1 MKAIVISLLCCG
13 WLGITPVA
21 FSAALEPVTI
31 GYSTFS
37 VDTTI
42 MKGIEQSGFIKALYK
57 TK

>member
-13 WLGITPVA
+13 WLGTTPVA
-21 FSAALEPVTI
+21 FSAALEPVTT

-42 MKGIEQSGFIKALYK
+42 MKGIEQSGFIQSFI
-57 TK
+57 